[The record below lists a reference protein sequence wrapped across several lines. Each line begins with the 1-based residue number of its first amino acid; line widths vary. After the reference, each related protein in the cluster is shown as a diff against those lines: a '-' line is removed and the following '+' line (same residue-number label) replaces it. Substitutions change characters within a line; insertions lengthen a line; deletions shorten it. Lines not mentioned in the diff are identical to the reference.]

1 MKNYTLIALIALF
14 SVASC
19 GNASKNKVEAE
30 ESQAAASGEGI
41 KLKIDTQASSIEWI
55 GSKPGGSHNGTIGIK
70 NGNLTIDGENVTAG
84 LFTIDMNA
92 IACTDITDTNANQKL
107 VEHLKNADFF
117 DTVKY
122 PESTFTITGIEKA
135 AKADSVTHI
144 VSGNLKMKDIEK
156 NISFGATITK
166 EEGKYKAVTVPFAI
180 DRTQWNVQYGS
191 KSIFA
196 DLKDKFINDNIEL
209 KITIVATE

>member
-1 MKNYTLIALIALF
+1 
-14 SVASC
+14 
-19 GNASKNKVEAE
+19 
-30 ESQAAASGEGI
+30 
-41 KLKIDTQASSIEWI
+41 
-55 GSKPGGSHNGTIGIK
+55 
-70 NGNLTIDGENVTAG
+70 
-84 LFTIDMNA
+84 
-92 IACTDITDTNANQKL
+92 
-107 VEHLKNADFF
+107 
-117 DTVKY
+117 
-122 PESTFTITGIEKA
+122 
-135 AKADSVTHI
+135 
-144 VSGNLKMKDIEK
+144 MKDIEK